1 VEKPNPHRWLCP
13 ALAFVAGF
21 VDASTFV
28 GAGGVFCAHVTGNI
42 VLLAVG
48 VVDRGQ
54 RGWLSAATLPVFLL
68 AVAIGSRIYRG
79 VEASRSGER
88 ARLSLLGFEMAF
100 VAFAALLGL
109 CADPQ
114 RAAVRALIVL
124 SAVVAMAA
132 QTTLHRL
139 APECGPSTTVMTG
152 NLAQWVM
159 DLPSSRPRRRNP
171 LQAHAGR
178 TVASFAVGCA
188 IAAPS
193 VRALG
198 FGMLFIPL
206 VVLIGSALRLR
217 MTRDTSSQLTASNSE
232 PA

>member
-1 VEKPNPHRWLCP
+1 VEKPNLHRWLCP

-42 VLLAVG
+42 VLLAAG

-68 AVAIGSRIYRG
+68 AVAIGSRVYRG

-88 ARLSLLGFEMAF
+88 ARMSLLGFEMAF
-100 VAFAALLGL
+100 IAFAALLGL
-109 CADPQ
+109 FADPQ

-124 SAVVAMAA
+124 SSVVAMAA

-139 APECGPSTTVMTG
+139 TPDLGPSTTVMTG

-159 DLPSSRPRRRNP
+159 DLPSSQRRHRNP
-171 LQAHAGR
+171 HQPHPARIL
-178 TVASFAVGCA
+178 ASFAVGCA

-198 FGMLFIPL
+198 FGVLFLPL
-206 VVLIGSALRLR
+206 AVLVGSALRLR
-217 MTRDTSSQLTASNSE
+217 TSRNPSAQLAASSSG